1 MKITGIRI
9 IDDFGTS
16 LIKVYNHSLY
26 WKMRE
31 IVVEPHSRFPK
42 IIKCIFL
49 VLLKIMDEYHCA
61 FIGTGIG
68 YGAHFDGPPRL
79 PHGLNGIVIHEKTRF
94 GKNCTILQQ
103 VTFGGTVRN
112 GVPVAPVCGDNC
124 LFGAGAKILVVSR
137 FFRKF
142 ISSASKYR
150 NQIYGFSS
158 SFGCSIS
165 ILNRCSM
172 SI

>member
-124 LFGAGAKILVVSR
+124 LFGAGAKILGGVILGNNVKVGANAVVT
-137 FFRKF
+137 KDMPDNVTCVG
-142 ISSASKYR
+142 IPAK
-150 NQIYGFSS
+150 I
-158 SFGCSIS
+158 IEKT
-165 ILNRCSM
+165 
-172 SI
+172 

>member
-61 FIGTGIG
+61 FIG
-68 YGAHFDGPPRL
+68 
-79 PHGLNGIVIHEKTRF
+79 
-94 GKNCTILQQ
+94 
-103 VTFGGTVRN
+103 
-112 GVPVAPVCGDNC
+112 
-124 LFGAGAKILVVSR
+124 
-137 FFRKF
+137 
-142 ISSASKYR
+142 
-150 NQIYGFSS
+150 
-158 SFGCSIS
+158 
-165 ILNRCSM
+165 
-172 SI
+172 